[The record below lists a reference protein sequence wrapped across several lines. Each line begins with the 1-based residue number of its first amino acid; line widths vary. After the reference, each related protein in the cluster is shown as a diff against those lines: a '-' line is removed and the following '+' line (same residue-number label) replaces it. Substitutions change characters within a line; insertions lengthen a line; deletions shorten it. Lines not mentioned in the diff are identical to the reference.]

1 MNEQPKQA
9 DAPSGTLD
17 ASALPAEALSGANV
31 IRYRAVTESDI
42 ARLKMMERPWSLIFA
57 ALFGGIV
64 LALGYP
70 VYQIVTEVRAGAGA
84 GAGAAAGAGVVSL
97 TDLGVIAGWSCGL
110 GISLASGIVSIRRRS
125 KILETL
131 EVMARRPSL
140 PVAQPT
146 RVGRPGQGQAQTKKR
161 RRFGFRRKTK
171 IAV

>member
-70 VYQIVTEVRAGAGA
+70 VYQIVTEVRA